1 MAIALTSGMRQNL
14 ISLQNVN
21 KMMETTQQRLSTG
34 KKVNSAL
41 DDPVNFFKAKDHS
54 NRANDLA
61 AKKDGMGEAIKIIE
75 TGNAGIEAMEDLL
88 TQMKSLASA
97 AKTSDNV
104 DDLEEQYNTLLAQ
117 VADLA
122 RDAQYGGQNLT
133 NREIGA
139 TSTTNQLVVELNEYA
154 ASNSTQGSSLEVQG
168 FSVQMSGTGA
178 TASLHIISSSDGSAA
193 AVTVAYVDGAT
204 AFSNTANIDNA
215 IESIDDFIGQLRT
228 EAQKL
233 SSSLSTIEIRSDF
246 TNEMMNTLNT
256 GADNLT
262 LADMNEEGA
271 NMLMLQTRQNLGTTS
286 LSLASQAAQ
295 AVLQLF

>member
-21 KMMETTQQRLSTG
+21 NMMETTQKRLSTG

-54 NRANDLA
+54 NRASDLA
-61 AKKDGMGEAIKIIE
+61 AKKDGMGEAVKIIE
-75 TGNAGIEAMEDLL
+75 AGNSGIESMENLL
-88 TQMKSLASA
+88 NQMKSLASA

-104 DDLEEQYNTLLAQ
+104 GDLEDQYNTVLAQ
-117 VADLA
+117 VANLA
-122 RDAQYGGQNLT
+122 RDANYGGQNLT
-133 NREIGA
+133 QRESA
-139 TSTTNQLVVELNEYA
+139 STANSLVVELNEYA
-154 ASNSTQGSSLEVQG
+154 ASNSTQGSSLTVDG
-168 FSVQMSGTGA
+168 FSVQRAASGGTSAALQLFGSANDGASGA
-178 TASLHIISSSDGSAA
+178 TASIAYATSGAFANTS
-193 AVTVAYVDGAT
+193 TVD
-204 AFSNTANIDNA
+204 SA
-215 IESIDDFIGQLRT
+215 IESIDTFISNLRT